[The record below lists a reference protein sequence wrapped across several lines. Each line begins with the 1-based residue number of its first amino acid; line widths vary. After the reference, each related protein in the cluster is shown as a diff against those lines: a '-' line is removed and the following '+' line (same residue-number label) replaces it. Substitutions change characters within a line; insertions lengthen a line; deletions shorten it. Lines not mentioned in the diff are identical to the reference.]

1 MYDLGGYSV
10 NYFKESLLY
19 KAVVFPDTL
28 TVQDFYEKN
37 NSFAKSKKCA
47 IQEVAAFYLL
57 DQCFFILQQ
66 KYGLYGVFS
75 KKDSDLAKKAHNELA
90 LISNRMFCFIL
101 ACCNKELSRLVVGQQ
116 HGSFADYIGN
126 GYSYSFSENLMGSKV
141 IHVKNYKNMSL
152 EKYIA
157 ANVAVFSSGKWW
169 FGGGGS
175 GWANIVK
182 APLSFIRGASN
193 LHEMTDLSFSLCHDR
208 GSFFDRAQFS
218 NGGDLKDT
226 MMLSLSIE
234 SLYTLL
240 DVQASGQIPQFLL
253 KYPKYLSQENLY
265 FLNEFKTM
273 APEVFNAPLNNDLIK
288 SKKAQRDANNKVQW
302 AQSQVHHNNIAAYYG
317 AGGELKN
324 NLPIE
329 QKIDKI
335 LINDYKKKGL
345 IKNV

>member
-1 MYDLGGYSV
+1 MYDLGGHNVS
-10 NYFKESLLY
+10 YFKESLLY
-19 KAVVFPDTL
+19 KTVVFPDTL
-28 TVQDFYEKN
+28 TVKDFYEKN
-37 NSFAKSKKCA
+37 NSFAKNKKCA

-57 DQCFFILQQ
+57 DQGFFILQQ
-66 KYGLYGVFS
+66 KYGLSGMFN
-75 KKDSDLAKKAHNELA
+75 KKDSDLAKKMHNELA

-101 ACCNKELSRLVVGQQ
+101 SCCNKELSRLNIAQQ
-116 HGSFADYIGN
+116 HSSFPDYIGN
-126 GYSYSFSENLMGSKV
+126 GYSYEFAKSLMAARVG
-141 IHVKNYKNMSL
+141 NMQEYKSMSL

-175 GWANIVK
+175 GWANIAR

-208 GSFFDRAQFS
+208 GSFFDRAQFGS
-218 NGGDLKDT
+218 VSELKET
-226 MMLSLSIE
+226 MMLSLNTE
-234 SLYTLL
+234 NLYTLL

-253 KYPKYLSQENLY
+253 RYPKYLSQENLY
-265 FLNEFKTM
+265 FLNEFKAM
-273 APEVFNAPLNNDLIK
+273 APEVFNCPLNNDLIK
-288 SKKAQRDANNKVQW
+288 SKKEQRDANNKVQW

-317 AGGELKN
+317 SGELKN